1 MQTSC
6 DRFIYMSVSFT
17 FRNKGETHMRT
28 ILTTLAAVMLLT
40 SNSSAYCQAA
50 DEHTDTDSI
59 TEVIIGKK
67 NAMLAVCDTTS
78 DFIFSGDYE
87 LADADPHAYWLMSRM
102 METMTMIRDADD
114 GLAWTLG
121 MNENIREYSRRID
134 RNIYEKNAED
144 AAATAINHLMNI
156 YCAGNQPEMN
166 TASYVNAIV
175 AIYRTTN
182 EYIRLM
188 RIYEDEALGELIYR
202 EYYEWFDLNNAVN
215 GIMTFYTYGAAH
227 YSALPLDINGHLQ
240 VWSEKRLKELATE
253 REIFWHNYGEPHTD
267 KCTKV
272 SLRRFERLME
282 EFKNIRVQDVIKEV
296 VSDWAEKDYD
306 FAWEMFGEAFDF
318 EHIQYMNC
326 LYDVA
331 LHNWLTVRE
340 EIAEYLGEDRGKAYR
355 KMTERVTSRLYG
367 DLKELKEIRY

>member
-1 MQTSC
+1 MQISC
-6 DRFIYMSVSFT
+6 DRFIYISVSLT

-28 ILTTLAAVMLLT
+28 ILTTLAAVILLT
-40 SNSSAYCQAA
+40 SNGPAFCQAA
-50 DEHTDTDSI
+50 EEHTDTDPV

-67 NAMLAVCDTTS
+67 NEMLTVCDTTS

-87 LADADPHAYWLMSRM
+87 LAAADPHAYWLMSRM

-114 GLAWTLG
+114 GLAWTLA
-121 MNENIREYSRRID
+121 MNENIREYGRRID
-134 RNIYEKNAED
+134 RNIYEKDAED
-144 AAATAINHLMNI
+144 AAATAINHLMNV
-156 YCAGNQPEMN
+156 YFSGNQPEMN

-188 RIYEDEALGELIYR
+188 RIFEDEALGKLIYK

-227 YSALPLDINGHLQ
+227 YSALPLDINGHLE

-253 REIFWHNYGEPHTD
+253 REIFWHNYGERHAD

-282 EFKNIRVQDVIKEV
+282 EFKDIRVQDVIKEV
-296 VSDWAEKDYD
+296 VSDWAKKDYD
-306 FAWEMFGEAFDF
+306 FAWEVFGEAFDF
-318 EHIQYMNC
+318 EHILYMHC
-326 LYDVA
+326 MYDVA

-355 KMTERVTSRLYG
+355 EMTERVTSRLYC
-367 DLKELKEIRY
+367 DLKELREIRY